1 LYGVELAVELVLAG
15 VVAGVLAGS
24 PFVWLFSSSTGETS
38 PRSIGVEE
46 AMEGDEADMGDVEG
60 IDSFTKVRRRLMR
73 LDDWKRLTVLTP
85 SRIAVRTSAQTFFPS
100 SHFDTAD
107 ENRYDSRRPVTV
119 QAASQ
124 CSVNFD

>member
-1 LYGVELAVELVLAG
+1 
-15 VVAGVLAGS
+15 
-24 PFVWLFSSSTGETS
+24 
-38 PRSIGVEE
+38 
-46 AMEGDEADMGDVEG
+46 MDGDEADMGDVEG

-124 CSVNFD
+124 CSVNLRASPMLRTPTTAAPALPVASRLIHPRLLA